1 MTRREIW
8 DTVYGAAAA
17 AYEPREARAVAALV
31 CEDRLGLRFTD
42 VIVEPDAPCPLRD
55 DLQRL
60 AFEIGS
66 YRPAQYIAGFCRFC
80 GRKFSLEE
88 GVLIPRPETE
98 ELVRWIAESP
108 APDNPAVLD
117 VGTGSGCIAVTL
129 ARLIPGARVT
139 AVDISE
145 KALSI
150 ARENARRLDA
160 EVDFRQGDALGEL
173 FPGQREQFDLIVS
186 NPPYIPRRE
195 KASMRVN
202 VTGYEPAEALFVED
216 DDPLIFYRA
225 IARNARRL
233 LRPGGRLY
241 FEIHENFADET
252 LRMLTREGFPDTAVR
267 RDLNDKNRMTCSL
280 QRR

>member
-98 ELVRWIAESP
+98 ELVRTIVERHRS
-108 APDNPAVLD
+108 DSGLRILD
-117 VGTGSGCIAVTL
+117 I
-129 ARLIPGARVT
+129 
-139 AVDISE
+139 
-145 KALSI
+145 
-150 ARENARRLDA
+150 
-160 EVDFRQGDALGEL
+160 
-173 FPGQREQFDLIVS
+173 
-186 NPPYIPRRE
+186 
-195 KASMRVN
+195 
-202 VTGYEPAEALFVED
+202 
-216 DDPLIFYRA
+216 
-225 IARNARRL
+225 
-233 LRPGGRLY
+233 
-241 FEIHENFADET
+241 
-252 LRMLTREGFPDTAVR
+252 
-267 RDLNDKNRMTCSL
+267 
-280 QRR
+280 

>member
-1 MTRREIW
+1 MPTRREIIARIE
-8 DTVYGAAAA
+8 TPLTALYG
-17 AYEPREARAVAALV
+17 EREARQIARIVVMELGGLCLTDLVA
-31 CEDRLGLRFTD
+31 
-42 VIVEPDAPCPLRD
+42 EPD
-55 DLQRL
+55 
-60 AFEIGS
+60 
-66 YRPAQYIAGFCRFC
+66 
-80 GRKFSLEE
+80 K
-88 GVLIPRPETE
+88 
-98 ELVRWIAESP
+98 ELGI
-108 APDNPAVLD
+108 D

-129 ARLIPGARVT
+129 ARLIPESRIT

-160 EVDFRQGDALGEL
+160 KVDFRQGDALGEL

-186 NPPYIPRRE
+186 NPPYIPRSE
-195 KASMRVN
+195 KASIRVN

-216 DDPLIFYRA
+216 GDPLIFDRA

-252 LRMLTREGFPDTAVR
+252 FRMLTREGFPDTAVR

>member
-98 ELVRWIAESP
+98 ELVRTIVERHRS
-108 APDNPAVLD
+108 DSGLRILD
-117 VGTGSGCIAVTL
+117 IGTGSGCIAVTL
-129 ARLIPGARVT
+129 AAELPDARVT
-139 AVDISE
+139 AVDISDT
-145 KALSI
+145 ALRI
-150 ARENARRLDA
+150 AR
-160 EVDFRQGDALGEL
+160 
-173 FPGQREQFDLIVS
+173 
-186 NPPYIPRRE
+186 
-195 KASMRVN
+195 
-202 VTGYEPAEALFVED
+202 
-216 DDPLIFYRA
+216 
-225 IARNARRL
+225 RNATGRRSASS
-233 LRPGGRLY
+233 G
-241 FEIHENFADET
+241 AT
-252 LRMLTREGFPDTAVR
+252 
-267 RDLNDKNRMTCSL
+267 S
-280 QRR
+280 

>member
-98 ELVRWIAESP
+98 ELVRTIVERHRS
-108 APDNPAVLD
+108 DSGLRILD
-117 VGTGSGCIAVTL
+117 IGTGSGCIAVTL
-129 ARLIPGARVT
+129 A
-139 AVDISE
+139 
-145 KALSI
+145 
-150 ARENARRLDA
+150 A
-160 EVDFRQGDALGEL
+160 EPHR
-173 FPGQREQFDLIVS
+173 
-186 NPPYIPRRE
+186 
-195 KASMRVN
+195 
-202 VTGYEPAEALFVED
+202 ALFVPD
-216 DDPLIFYRA
+216 DDPLLFYRA
-225 IARNARRL
+225 IAGLGRRL
-233 LRPGGRLY
+233 FAPGGTVY
-241 FEIHENFADET
+241 FEINERFGTQTVELLENEGY
-252 LRMLTREGFPDTAVR
+252 REIVLSKDFFGKPRTVSAR
-267 RDLNDKNRMTCSL
+267 WK
-280 QRR
+280 

>member
-1 MTRREIW
+1 MPTRREIIARIE
-8 DTVYGAAAA
+8 TPLTALYG
-17 AYEPREARAVAALV
+17 EREARQIARIVVMELGGLCLTDLVA
-31 CEDRLGLRFTD
+31 
-42 VIVEPDAPCPLRD
+42 EPDKELGIDELDRIIGELAAGRPL
-55 DLQRL
+55 
-60 AFEIGS
+60 
-66 YRPAQYIAGFCRFC
+66 QYVLGHTEFYGLDFQVR
-80 GRKFSLEE
+80 E

-129 ARLIPGARVT
+129 ARLIPESRIT

-160 EVDFRQGDALGEL
+160 KVDFRQGDALGEL

-186 NPPYIPRRE
+186 QSPLYPPQRKSLDTRECYGLRTGGGALRRGRRS
-195 KASMRVN
+195 ADFL
-202 VTGYEPAEALFVED
+202 P
-216 DDPLIFYRA
+216 A

-252 LRMLTREGFPDTAVR
+252 FRMLTREGFPDTAVR